1 MGDIMGY
8 SIQALRNFKVD
19 RASCKVIID
28 DNDIE
33 CTDWSHKEFRNFYDF
48 LESAGL
54 DTKSI
59 FELLPVDFNNVS
71 LRLTG
76 LEDKEMDFLD
86 SLTHPNKC
94 IQIIN
99 QYKLI
104 ELAEGHTAKLYLKW
118 LKDLW
123 EKGFFIVLGK

>member
-1 MGDIMGY
+1 MGY
-8 SIQALRNFKVD
+8 SIQALRNFNID
-19 RASCKVIID
+19 RASYKVIID

-33 CTDWSHKEFRNFYDF
+33 CTDWSHKEFRDFYDF

-59 FELLPVDFNNVS
+59 FELLPIDYNNVS
-71 LRLTG
+71 LRLTE
-76 LEDKEMDFLD
+76 LEDKDMDFLE

-104 ELAEGHTAKLYLKW
+104 ELAEGHTAESYLIW
-118 LKDLW
+118 LRDLW
-123 EKGFFIVLGK
+123 TKGFFIILGND